1 MSSESLSQN
10 EIDALFSGGGGEPA
24 PAAPSSAPEVQFY
37 DFRRPSRISK
47 DRKRSLA
54 AMYGI
59 LAKSMEAWL
68 TGRIRDQATV
78 EVESVEQ
85 LSFGEFTLALP
96 SPCTSYI
103 LNLGAQGD
111 VQGVMDVGQELA
123 YMLVDRFMGGAGE
136 PIVLDR
142 PLTPIERMVVRLAA
156 DRVVTQVDE
165 IWRDYVQLDLAITG
179 FETIPE
185 MIQVAARE
193 DPVLVAN
200 IRVQAAGVD
209 SVILLCLPF
218 AALESFFT
226 GGSERRSASIRG
238 TSSER
243 KQERQAL
250 EGYVRGANVLVQ
262 ARLPAFTVPVRTL
275 GTLQPGMILH
285 SGISPDSHL
294 EVLVAGQPRF
304 IGASGRVGRSLAV
317 ELRSTIEANDGRAAR
332 SG

>member
-10 EIDALFSGGGGEPA
+10 EIDALFSGGGTETATAPPA
-24 PAAPSSAPEVQFY
+24 DAPEVQFY

-54 AMYGI
+54 AMYGV
-59 LAKSMEAWL
+59 LAKAMEAWI

-103 LNLGAQGD
+103 LTLGAQGD

-123 YMLVDRFMGGAGE
+123 YLLVDRFMGGAGE

-156 DRVVTQVDE
+156 DRVVAQVDE

-200 IRVQAAGVD
+200 LRVQASGVD
-209 SVILLCLPF
+209 SGILLCLPF

-238 TSSER
+238 TATER
-243 KQERQAL
+243 RQERQAL
-250 EGYVRGANVLVQ
+250 EGYVRGASVLVQ
-262 ARLPAFTVPVRTL
+262 ARLPGFTVPVRTL
-275 GTLQPGMILH
+275 STLQPGMILH
-285 SGISPDSHL
+285 SGLSPDTHL

-304 IGASGRVGRSLAV
+304 IGASGRLGRSLAV
-317 ELRSTIEANDGRAAR
+317 ELRSTIEATTNRTSR

>member
-10 EIDALFSGGGGEPA
+10 EIDALFSGGGGET
-24 PAAPSSAPEVQFY
+24 AAPVAVEAPDVQFY

-59 LAKSMEAWL
+59 LAKSMEAWF

-103 LNLGAQGD
+103 LTLGAQGD

-123 YMLVDRFMGGAGE
+123 YLLVDRFMGGAGE

-156 DRVVTQVDE
+156 DRVVAQVDE

-200 IRVQAAGVD
+200 VRVQAAGVD

-275 GTLQPGMILH
+275 GALQPGMILH
-285 SGISPDSHL
+285 SGLSPDSHL

-317 ELRSTIEANDGRAAR
+317 ELRSTIDATAGRPAR

>member
-10 EIDALFSGGGGEPA
+10 EIDALFSGGGTETATA
-24 PAAPSSAPEVQFY
+24 PAADVPEVQFY

-47 DRKRSLA
+47 DRKRSLS

-59 LAKSMEAWL
+59 LAKGLEGWL

-103 LNLGAQGD
+103 LTLGAQGD
-111 VQGVMDVGQELA
+111 VQGVMDIGQELA
-123 YMLVDRFMGGAGE
+123 YLLVDRFMGGAGE

-156 DRVVTQVDE
+156 DRVVSGVDE
-165 IWRDYVQLDLAITG
+165 IWRDHVQLDLAITG

-185 MIQVAARE
+185 MLQMAARE

-200 IRVQAAGVD
+200 LRVQAAGVD

-218 AALESFFT
+218 AALETFFT
-226 GGSERRSASIRG
+226 GGSERRTASIRG
-238 TSSER
+238 TSTER

-262 ARLPAFTVPVRTL
+262 ARLPAFTVPVHTL
-275 GTLQPGMILH
+275 GRLQPGMILH
-285 SGISPDSHL
+285 SGLSPDSHL

-304 IGASGRVGRSLAV
+304 VGASGRVGRSLAV
-317 ELRSTIEANDGRAAR
+317 ELRGTIEVATNRAQR
-332 SG
+332 PG

>member
-10 EIDALFSGGGGEPA
+10 EIDALFSGGGSETATA
-24 PAAPSSAPEVQFY
+24 PADEAPEVQFY

-47 DRKRSLA
+47 DRKRSLS

-59 LAKSMEAWL
+59 LAKGLEAWL

-103 LNLGAQGD
+103 LTLGAQGD
-111 VQGVMDVGQELA
+111 VQGVMDIGQELA
-123 YMLVDRFMGGAGE
+123 FLLVDRFMGGASD

-156 DRVVTQVDE
+156 DRVVAGVDE
-165 IWRDYVQLDLAITG
+165 IWRDHVQLDLAITG

-209 SVILLCLPF
+209 SVILLGLPF
-218 AALESFFT
+218 AALETFFT

-238 TSSER
+238 TTTER
-243 KQERQAL
+243 RQERQAL

-262 ARLPAFTVPVRTL
+262 ARLPAFTVPVHVL
-275 GTLQPGMILH
+275 GRLQPGMILH
-285 SGISPDSHL
+285 SGLSPESHL

-304 IGASGRVGRSLAV
+304 IGASGRVGRALAV
-317 ELRSTIEANDGRAAR
+317 ELRSTIEAATDRAKR